1 LQRLAD
7 CENGVFF
14 PVDRRTGG
22 SPGSS
27 FVHRAGMAIIGH
39 AAICLGLFPYDGMT
53 VTDVIHRADE
63 AMCRVN
69 TVGKGNCSQAD
80 TSVPEPQVVWVG
92 TQADA
97 CFSATTDGGAQR
109 GLGWQCGCHREVH

>member
-1 LQRLAD
+1 MPLGGYGLQRQD
-7 CENGVFF
+7 GCENGAFF

-39 AAICLGLFPYDGMT
+39 AATCLGLFPYESMT
-53 VTDVIHRADE
+53 VTDMIHSADE
-63 AMCRVN
+63 AVWRVN
-69 TVGKGNCSQAD
+69 TVGNGNRSQTD

-97 CFSATTDGGAQR
+97 CFSATTDGGAR
-109 GLGWQCGCHREVH
+109 R